1 MMYIDNIRHA
11 FEKRRK
17 RNIERKN
24 DRLCKQLSERVQ
36 VKEYDNKMYV
46 AIDGTPMIDAASL
59 YVDIITALQ
68 SIRETISRIL
78 SNNEEDVLFS
88 A

>member
-1 MMYIDNIRHA
+1 MMLYIDNIRHA

-24 DRLCKQLSERVQ
+24 DHLCKQLSERVQ
-36 VKEYDNKMYV
+36 VKEYNNKMYV

-59 YVDIITALQ
+59 NVDIITALQ
-68 SIRETISRIL
+68 SIRETISRYTI
-78 SNNEEDVLFS
+78 E
-88 A
+88 

>member
-1 MMYIDNIRHA
+1 MLYIDNIRHA

-24 DRLCKQLSERVQ
+24 DHLCKQLSERVQ
-36 VKEYDNKMYV
+36 VKEYNNKMYV

-59 YVDIITALQ
+59 NVDIITALQ
-68 SIRETISRIL
+68 SIRETISRYTI
-78 SNNEEDVLFS
+78 E
-88 A
+88 

>member
-17 RNIERKN
+17 RSISRKN
-24 DRLCKQLSERVQ
+24 DHLCKQLSERVQ

-59 YVDIITALQ
+59 NVDIITALQ
-68 SIRETISRIL
+68 SIRETISRYTI
-78 SNNEEDVLFS
+78 E
-88 A
+88 

>member
-11 FEKRRK
+11 FENRRK
-17 RNIERKN
+17 RDIEERKN
-24 DRLCKQLSERVQ
+24 DHLCKQLSERVQ

-59 YVDIITALQ
+59 NVDIITALQ
-68 SIRETISRIL
+68 SIRETISRYTI
-78 SNNEEDVLFS
+78 E
-88 A
+88 

>member
-17 RNIERKN
+17 RDIERKN
-24 DRLCKQLSERVQ
+24 DHLCKQLSERVQ

-59 YVDIITALQ
+59 NIDIITALQ
-68 SIRETISRIL
+68 SIRETISRYTI
-78 SNNEEDVLFS
+78 E
-88 A
+88 